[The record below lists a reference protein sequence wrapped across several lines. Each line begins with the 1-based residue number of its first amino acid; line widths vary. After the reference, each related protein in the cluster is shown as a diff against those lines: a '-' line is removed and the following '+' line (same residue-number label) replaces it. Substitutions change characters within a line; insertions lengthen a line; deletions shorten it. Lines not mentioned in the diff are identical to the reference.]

1 VATKETAPKRG
12 GLPLIPLIL
21 AAVLVAVYVAIVV
34 VPAFSSA
41 HGIPGNFLSLIWPP
55 ALIVLGLTAML
66 WARSLISKKPAEG
79 K

>member
-1 VATKETAPKRG
+1 VATKETASKRG
-12 GLPLIPLIL
+12 GLPVIPLIL
-21 AAVLVAVYVAIVV
+21 AAILVAAYVAIVV

-41 HGIPGNFLSLIWPP
+41 GGMPSNFLSLIWPP

-66 WARSLISKKPAEG
+66 WGRSLLAKKAAED

>member
-1 VATKETAPKRG
+1 VTTKETAPKRG

-21 AAVLVAVYVAIVV
+21 VAILVAAYVAIVV

-55 ALIVLGLTAML
+55 ALIVLGLAAML
-66 WARSLISKKPAEG
+66 WARSLVAKKAAEG